1 MKKKLSIV
9 KNIHIQSYTTITI
22 SYNSRLYRHIRHQ
35 IFKFSGNTM
44 RYRYWYRRQIYPL
57 LLAVTTHDEDAII
70 RPIQKLK

>member
-1 MKKKLSIV
+1 MKKTIYSQEYSHTVI
-9 KNIHIQSYTTITI
+9 YTTITI

-57 LLAVTTHDEDAII
+57 LLAGTTHDEDAII
-70 RPIQKLK
+70 IQKLK